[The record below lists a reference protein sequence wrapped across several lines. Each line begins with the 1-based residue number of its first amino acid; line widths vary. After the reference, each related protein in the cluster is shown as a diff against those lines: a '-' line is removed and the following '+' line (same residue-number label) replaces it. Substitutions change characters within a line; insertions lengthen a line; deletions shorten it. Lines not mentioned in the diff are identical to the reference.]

1 MKKTKR
7 AWNIV
12 FEYKAYGHFDKYL
25 DLDRKLICLKHPYSE
40 TCDVENFPTREE
52 LEHLASIWDYEKQNY
67 SKSGAHKLEF
77 LNVSLIDVLNHERY
91 QAGIYD
97 EIHTGLLENIP
108 DMPYQIEYHILFT
121 ETNQFLETK
130 QIITSPVMEATIDP
144 NGTISFI
151 TKSGSKYAFPIKDSG
166 ECMIISKNREISKI

>member
-7 AWNIV
+7 TWNIV
-12 FEYKAYGHFDKYL
+12 FEYKSYVYFDKYL
-25 DLDRKLICLKHPYSE
+25 NSDHELICLKKPYGE
-40 TCDVENFPTREE
+40 TCDVENFPTLRE
-52 LEHLASIWDYEKQNY
+52 LNHLASIWDYEKQSY
-67 SKSGAHKLEF
+67 SKSEAHKLEF
-77 LNVSLIDVLNHERY
+77 LNISLIDVLNHEKH

-97 EIHTGLLENIP
+97 EFNTGLLENIP

-130 QIITSPVMEATIDP
+130 QIITSPVTMATIDP

-151 TKSGSKYAFPIKDSG
+151 TKSGSKYTVPIKDSG
-166 ECMIISKNREISKI
+166 ECMIISQNGEVSKI